1 MMDREKKRLFT
12 GCEQA
17 EHKDDGRSVERYE
30 TAIGAVKVC
39 RDLPYPCVPE
49 SVAEEKDGKIRR
61 IVTASH
67 SFRLHGAQTAEL
79 APVVYQ
85 SCMHPEQIR
94 IYPVE
99 LDFTDGEIS
108 FRIRGQQWKIQ
119 EKESGSVEIFDWK
132 PKLEKKS
139 CIPCTNCGK
148 CSW

>member
-1 MMDREKKRLFT
+1 MMDREKKRLFS

-17 EHKDDGRSVERYE
+17 EHRGYGRSVERYE

-39 RDLPYPCVPE
+39 RDLPYPLCSGTGGGRERRKDPADRHRVPQL
-49 SVAEEKDGKIRR
+49 SSAWRADGRTR
-61 IVTASH
+61 ACRLSELYAS
-67 SFRLHGAQTAEL
+67 
-79 APVVYQ
+79 
-85 SCMHPEQIR
+85 EQIR